1 MSVTQTVEIPANR
14 RITLEVPPE
23 VPVGRVILT
32 FTPAVSPDFDT
43 TDTPRARN
51 KAAWEKLR
59 ELTKDSKL
67 TVESFLEM
75 KNADR
80 ALEAVIEERAGGSAP

>member
-1 MSVTQTVEIPANR
+1 MAIEQTVEIPANR

-23 VPVGRVILT
+23 VPVGKVILT
-32 FTPAVSPDFDT
+32 FAPAVSPDFDAT
-43 TDTPRARN
+43 NTLRAKN

-67 TVESFLEM
+67 TVERFLEM

-80 ALEAVIEERAGGSAP
+80 VLEAAIDEHAGNSAP